1 MQSNI
6 SIKTLQSGLLDG
18 SQKLTDHVNM
28 RLACIED
35 SKELNIYVEVF
46 EEEIKLAANKL
57 QEKIDKTPEELGK
70 LFGVVFSIKDV
81 LCYKDHKVTAASK
94 ILEGFESQFTATAI
108 QRILDEDG
116 LIIGRTNCDEF
127 AMGSS
132 NENSVYGVCKNGHGE
147 NRVPG
152 GSSGGAAVS
161 VQMHT
166 CDIAL
171 GTDTG
176 GSVRQPA
183 AFCGVVGMK
192 PTYGRTS
199 RYGLIAYASSFDQ
212 LGLLGHHVEDI
223 AAVLEVVAGKDNFDA
238 TSSSRPVDN
247 YGSVQ
252 KIDNKKFAYF
262 KEVVDHPKL
271 NQKIKSSTFDLFETL
286 RSNGH
291 QVADVKFEYLD
302 YLVPT
307 YYVLTTAEASSNL
320 SRYDGVR
327 YGHRSEEVESF
338 NDLYH
343 KTRTEGFGLEVKRRI
358 MLGTFVLSSGYYDA
372 YYSKAQKVRNKIAK
386 AITDLLQEY
395 DYIVMPT
402 TTDIAWEVGAF
413 DKDPV
418 SMYLSDVFTVLANL
432 CGLPAISVPLGKDEN
447 GHSFGIQ
454 LISSKYNEADLLNAA
469 FSFQEYA

>member
-1 MQSNI
+1 MELSKN
-6 SIKTLQSGLLDG
+6 IKTLQADLLSG
-18 SQKLTDHVNM
+18 SMKLSSHVDTH
-28 RLACIED
+28 LKAIESCRD
-35 SKELNIYVEVF
+35 LNIYVEIF
-46 EEEIKLAANKL
+46 EEEIRAAADKL
-57 QEKIDKTPEELGK
+57 QAKIDSQPDELGK

-81 LCYKDHKVTAASK
+81 LCYKDHQVTAASK
-94 ILEGFESQFTATAI
+94 MLEGFESQFTATAI

-132 NENSVYGVCKNGHGE
+132 NENSVYGVCKNGYGD

-166 CDIAL
+166 CDVAL

-183 AFCGVVGMK
+183 AFCGIVGMK
-192 PTYGRTS
+192 PTYGRIS

-212 LGLLGHHVEDI
+212 LGILAHHVEDI
-223 AAVLEVVAGKDNFDA
+223 AKVLEVVAGKDEFDA
-238 TSSSRPVDN
+238 TSSARSVDSYSN
-247 YGSVQ
+247 LGTLST
-252 KIDNKKFAYF
+252 KKFAYF
-262 KEVVDHPKL
+262 NEVVNHPKL
-271 NQKIKSSTFDLFETL
+271 NENIKTATFDLFDNL

-291 QVADVKFEYLD
+291 KVDDVEFEYLE

-320 SRYDGVR
+320 SRYDGIR
-327 YGHRSEEVESF
+327 YGHRSDAVESF

-343 KTRTEGFGLEVKRRI
+343 KTRTEGFGIEVKRRI

-372 YYSKAQKVRNKIAK
+372 YYSQAQKVRNKIAK
-386 AITDLLQEY
+386 AITALLAEY

-402 TTDIAWEVGAF
+402 TTDVAWEIGAF

-418 SMYLSDVFTVLANL
+418 AVYLSDVFTVLANL
-432 CGLPAISVPLGKDEN
+432 CGLPAISVPLGKDAN

-469 FSFQEYA
+469 FSFHKNA

>member
-1 MQSNI
+1 MI
-6 SIKTLQSGLLDG
+6 ATKSIKSLQADFLSGSVRL
-18 SQKLTDHVNM
+18 SDHINAH
-28 RLACIED
+28 LKSIENC
-35 SKELNIYVEVF
+35 KNLNIYVEVF
-46 EEEIKLAANKL
+46 EEEILAAADKL
-57 QEKIDKTPEELGK
+57 QAKINSRPNELGK

-81 LCYKDHKVTAASK
+81 LCYKNHQVTAASK

-127 AMGSS
+127 AMGSA
-132 NENSVYGVCKNGHGE
+132 NENSVYGACKNGHGKD
-147 NRVPG
+147 RVPG

-161 VQMHT
+161 VQMNT

-192 PTYGRTS
+192 PTYGRIS

-212 LGLLGHHVEDI
+212 LGLLAHHVEDI
-223 AAVLEVVAGKDNFDA
+223 AMVLEVVAGKDEFDA
-238 TSSSRPVDN
+238 TSSNQPVDS
-247 YGSVQ
+247 YATLGPLET
-252 KIDNKKFAYF
+252 KKFAYF
-262 KEVVDHPKL
+262 NEVVNHPKL
-271 NQKIKSSTFDLFETL
+271 NENIKSATFELFDSL
-286 RSNGH
+286 RSGGH
-291 QVADVKFEYLD
+291 TVDDVAFEYLD

-327 YGHRSEEVESF
+327 YGHRSDAVESF

-343 KTRTEGFGLEVKRRI
+343 KTRTEGFGIEVKRRI

-372 YYSKAQKVRNKIAK
+372 YYSKAQKVRSKISK
-386 AITDLLQEY
+386 AITKLFQEY

-402 TTDIAWEVGAF
+402 TTDIAWEIGAF

-418 SMYLSDVFTVLANL
+418 SVYLSDVFTVLANL
-432 CGLPAISVPLGKDEN
+432 CGLPAISVPLGKDSN

-469 FSFQEYA
+469 LSFQEYT